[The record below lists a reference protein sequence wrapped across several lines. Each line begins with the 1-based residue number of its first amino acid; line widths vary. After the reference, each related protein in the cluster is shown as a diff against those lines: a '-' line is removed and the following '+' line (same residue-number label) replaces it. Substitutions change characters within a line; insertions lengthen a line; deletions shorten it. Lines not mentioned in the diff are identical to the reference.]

1 MANRSENYA
10 LQLHNISKSF
20 PGVKALDNVSFD
32 VKWGTVHS
40 IVGENGAGKS
50 TLMKIING
58 MHPADEGE
66 ILINGEK
73 VHITSPKIAKS
84 LGIAMIFQELN
95 YVPNLTVAENFFIN
109 KQPKNKMGFINW
121 KKLRASAA
129 EILEKE
135 QVNTNIDTI
144 IGQVPISDIQ
154 MLEIIKATSE
164 NARIIIMDE
173 PTSSLTRGETKRLFE
188 KIEKLRSEGCAIIY
202 ISHKMEEVFR
212 LSDYITIMRDG
223 HSIKTGPVSEF
234 DEKAVISMMVGREI
248 DSIYPERDEKPG
260 GIVLDVKGLR
270 GAAFHDISFNV
281 RAGEII
287 GFAGLVGAGRSE
299 IVSAIFGLDPY
310 SEGEITLEGKPF
322 AVRGNIRKAIDS
334 GIVMATEDR
343 RKFGLIPTRPIKE
356 NISLPYLKMFSRFGL
371 LRLKEEWTETK
382 KYFDRLRVRALGLN
396 TVVSTLSGGNQ
407 QKVILAKWLLSKPKV
422 LIMDEPTRGI
432 DVGAKHE
439 IYEIMNEL
447 ADEGVAIIM
456 ISSELPELIGM
467 CKRIYVVADGQINGM
482 LKGDEITQE
491 SVMTYATGGK

>member
-1 MANRSENYA
+1 MENKGNEYA
-10 LQLHNISKSF
+10 IQLHHISKSF
-20 PGVKALDNVSFD
+20 PGVKALDDVSFD

-58 MHPADEGE
+58 MHGADEGE
-66 ILINGEK
+66 ILVNGQK
-73 VHITSPKIAKS
+73 VSIPNPKVAKS

-109 KQPKNKMGFINW
+109 KQPKNKLGLINW
-121 KKLRASAA
+121 NQIRSKAK

-135 QVNTNIDTI
+135 QVNTTIDTI
-144 IGQVPISDIQ
+144 MGKVPISDIQ

-173 PTSSLTRGETKRLFE
+173 PTSSLTRGETRRLFD
-188 KIEKLRSEGCAIIY
+188 KIEKLRAEGCAIIY
-202 ISHKMEEVFR
+202 ISHKMEEVFS

-223 HSIKTGPVSEF
+223 HSIKTAPASEF
-234 DEKAVISMMVGREI
+234 SEKDVISMMVGREI
-248 DSIYPERDEKPG
+248 DNIYPEREEKPG
-260 GIVLDVKGLR
+260 DVVLEVKNFRGGVFEDV
-270 GAAFHDISFNV
+270 SFNV

-287 GFAGLVGAGRSE
+287 GFAGLVGAGRTE

-310 SEGEITLEGKPF
+310 AEGEILLEGKPF
-322 AVRGNIRKAIDS
+322 TAKSNIRKSIDS

-343 RKFGLIPTRPIKE
+343 RKFGLIPTRSIKE
-356 NISLPYLKMFSRFGL
+356 NISLPYLKKYSTAGL
-371 LRLKEEWTETK
+371 LHLKEEK
-382 KYFDRLRVRALGLN
+382 ADAQKYFDRLRVRALGLN

-447 ADEGVAIIM
+447 AAEGVAIIM

-467 CKRIYVVADGQINGM
+467 CKRIYVVGDGHIKGM
-482 LKGDEITQE
+482 LQGSEITQE